1 VEKKLLTLWKEIFE
15 LEKISVDD
23 NFFDLG
29 GHSLTATKLVSKIQE
44 EFSIKLSINK
54 IFEYISIEDQ
64 ALFIENIQLINQPKK
79 VDLETEFESIKI

>member
-1 VEKKLLTLWKEIFE
+1 

-64 ALFIENIQLINQPKK
+64 ALFIENVQLINQPQKE
-79 VDLETEFESIKI
+79 DLETEFESIKI